1 MDSSDGDPGM
11 EMDPPPAGKAWLSRP
26 VSLSLL
32 GILTSRV
39 SVIFSNG
46 SERKREPAA
55 PCPPTKP
62 WQMGTMPSQDPEPW
76 HCPRLAGHH
85 AGENTK
91 ARVPSSVL
99 FPPELTLFLSGRLQG
114 SDKAMSG
121 EELSLKAF
129 LAGERETGQG
139 PPAAAFFCSQIRAS

>member
-11 EMDPPPAGKAWLSRP
+11 ETDPPPAGKAWLSRP

-32 GILTSRV
+32 GILTSKV

-46 SERKREPAA
+46 SERRREPAA

-62 WQMGTMPSQDPEPW
+62 CQMGTMSSQDPEPW
-76 HCPRLAGHH
+76 RCPRLAGHH
-85 AGENTK
+85 CRREHKGPSPGFSP
-91 ARVPSSVL
+91 VPSRAHTFSS
-99 FPPELTLFLSGRLQG
+99 ERLQG
-114 SDKAMSG
+114 SDKAVSG

-139 PPAAAFFCSQIRAS
+139 LPAAAFFCSQIRAS